1 MTRTDDIEALAR
13 DALRLLN
20 MVQPAMQRRLRCGV
34 IDAALNGETPQSQ
47 AELVRLWNDVIAR
60 GTALFGKNEAVEV
73 GR

>member
-20 MVQPAMQRRLRCGV
+20 MVQPAMQRHLRSGV

-60 GTALFGKNEAVEV
+60 GTALFGKNGAVEV